1 MEKKN
6 NIEGGDLEKEED
18 KEKARNVN
26 GRKKKRDQRRRWS
39 TWKLPVVV
47 VVYGRH
53 TGVTRTLARVR
64 GGGG

>member
-26 GRKKKRDQRRRWS
+26 GRKKKRDQRLRWS

-53 TGVTRTLARVR
+53 TGVTRTFACVR
-64 GGGG
+64 GGS